1 MCKLKR
7 LMIIFYAMIAWV
19 LITGCDQEAAQEA
32 PLQMPFK
39 ENTWVRKETVT
50 KSKDDFF
57 SSTGKQIESL
67 PVDASLAKQLKTIST
82 PGASNEKDCIAQAA
96 ALDQRRTEVQKR
108 GGLWHSFE
116 KVAETKKYS
125 DYGMQLDSQMNRLVF
140 SLKYLCRAAK
150 GMPLDGWAR
159 NIVAQVEENGKE
171 KMREYNIEMGSAP
184 ADVDT
189 WIAFAEMAIE
199 SKKRDISYEKIGES
213 ISRAGNMVALYEKLS
228 LEKVDE
234 SSLQPFYKKASTL
247 LSVINDSLKS
257 DPNIALSVKEE
268 NFLAITDLEGE
279 L

>member
-1 MCKLKR
+1 MKR
-7 LMIIFYAMIAWV
+7 LMIILYAVVAWV
-19 LITGCDQEAAQEA
+19 LITGCVQEAAQEA

-39 ENTWVRKETVT
+39 ENTWVRKETVS
-50 KSKDDFF
+50 KSKDDIF
-57 SSTGKQIESL
+57 SSTGKQIEAL
-67 PVDASLAKQLKTIST
+67 AVDASLAKQLNTIS
-82 PGASNEKDCIAQAA
+82 ASGVNSEKDCIAQTT

-108 GGLWHSFE
+108 GGLWHAFE
-116 KVAETKKYS
+116 KVAEAKKYS

-150 GMPLDGWAR
+150 GVPLDGWAR
-159 NIVAQVEENGKE
+159 NIVAQVEANGKE
-171 KMREYNIEMGSAP
+171 KMRENNIELGSAP
-184 ADVDT
+184 ADVDE

-199 SKKRDISYEKIGES
+199 SKKRDIPYEKIGES
-213 ISRAGNMVALYEKLS
+213 ISRSGNMVELYEKLS
-228 LEKVDE
+228 LLKTDE
-234 SSLQPFYKKASTL
+234 SSLQPFYTKASTL